1 MCIRDRDY
9 NGVAFTIEKNDS
21 SGIFLVQYNI
31 NGEPHAN
38 DNWVYVFQE
47 KKTTDQGYK
56 KRIYVQDSNK
66 NLITMQHYHKENPNW
81 GIVSCAFRDTYYD
94 DKGRVLSEY
103 FKDAQSNNIGDA
115 DGDSYTIWKYDDE
128 NKTEIVSL
136 YNTEGI
142 LTLRIRKVKDSQ
154 NRIVE
159 QSYVYIE
166 NNLSTYIKDNLNI
179 IGNKK
184 VVLEEVSL
192 DVLKDYE
199 RKYEENEIIVS
210 SIRIDSIV
218 SSIIKSSRSKAL
230 EKIKNKEVIVNYE
243 VMSKNSYLLKENDIF
258 SIRRYGKYKFVG
270 IVKSTKKDNY
280 IVKYLKYV

>member
-1 MCIRDRDY
+1 MKSDIYKINNAVEKIKSGNNTLFLDQREYKLVTSKLKKHEYKVYYPYKDSEKVMLYTGNMPIIKLFKINTAEKIRHQDILGSLFAI
-9 NGVAFTIEKNDS
+9 NIDS
-21 SGIFLVQYNI
+21 SFVG
-31 NGEPHAN
+31 
-38 DNWVYVFQE
+38 D
-47 KKTTDQGYK
+47 
-56 KRIYVQDSNK
+56 
-66 NLITMQHYHKENPNW
+66 
-81 GIVSCAFRDTYYD
+81 IV
-94 DKGRVLSEY
+94 
-103 FKDAQSNNIGDA
+103 
-115 DGDSYTIWKYDDE
+115 
-128 NKTEIVSL
+128 L
-136 YNTEGI
+136 YN
-142 LTLRIRKVKDSQ
+142 DDY
-154 NRIVE
+154 
-159 QSYVYIE
+159 YVYIE

-199 RKYEENEIIVS
+199 RKYEENEMIVS
-210 SIRIDSIV
+210 SLRIDSIV